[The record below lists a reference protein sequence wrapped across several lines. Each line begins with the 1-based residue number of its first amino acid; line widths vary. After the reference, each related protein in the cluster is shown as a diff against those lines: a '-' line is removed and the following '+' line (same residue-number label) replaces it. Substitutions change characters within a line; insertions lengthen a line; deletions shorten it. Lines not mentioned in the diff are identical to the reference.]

1 MKYRRK
7 YMKHLLVIHTGGTIS
22 MSQDQ
27 SNKVVTND
35 INPISMHQDVINQY
49 AQIDELNPF
58 NVPSP
63 HMTIKHVKQLKDI
76 ILEAVTNKYY
86 DGFVITHGTDTL
98 EETAFLLDLI
108 LGIEQPVVITGAMR
122 SSNEIGSD
130 GLYNYISAI
139 RVASDE
145 KARHKGVM
153 VVFNDEIHTARNVTK
168 THTSNTNT
176 FQSPNHGPLGVLTKD
191 RVQFHHMPYRQQ
203 ALENVNEKLNVPLVK
218 AYMGMPGD
226 IFSFYSREGIDGMVI
241 EALGQ
246 GNIPPSALE
255 GIQQLVSLNI
265 PILVKAYMGMPGDIF
280 SFYSREGIDG
290 MVIEALG
297 QGNIPPSALEGIQQL
312 VSLNIPIVL
321 VSRSFNGI
329 VSPTYA
335 YDGGGYQLAQQGFIF
350 SNGLNGPKARLKL
363 LVALS
368 NNLDKAEIKSY
379 FEL

>member
-1 MKYRRK
+1 
-7 YMKHLLVIHTGGTIS
+7 MKHLLVIHTGGTIS

-63 HMTIKHVKQLKDI
+63 HMTIQHVKQLKDI
-76 ILEAVTNKYY
+76 ILEAVSNKYY
-86 DGFVITHGTDTL
+86 DGFCYHAWYRYVRRNCL
-98 EETAFLLDLI
+98 LLDLI

-265 PILVKAYMGMPGDIF
+265 PI
-280 SFYSREGIDG
+280 
-290 MVIEALG
+290 
-297 QGNIPPSALEGIQQL
+297 
-312 VSLNIPIVL
+312 VL

>member
-1 MKYRRK
+1 
-7 YMKHLLVIHTGGTIS
+7 MKHLLVIHTGGTIS

-35 INPISMHQDVINQY
+35 INPISLHQDVINQY

-63 HMTIKHVKQLKDI
+63 HMTIQHVKQLKDI

-145 KARHKGVM
+145 KARHKGMM

-265 PILVKAYMGMPGDIF
+265 PI
-280 SFYSREGIDG
+280 
-290 MVIEALG
+290 
-297 QGNIPPSALEGIQQL
+297 
-312 VSLNIPIVL
+312 VL

>member
-1 MKYRRK
+1 
-7 YMKHLLVIHTGGTIS
+7 MKHLLVIHTGGTIS

-63 HMTIKHVKQLKDI
+63 HMTIQHVKQLKDI

-130 GLYNYISAI
+130 GLYIYISAI

-203 ALENVNEKLNVPLVK
+203 ALENVNDKLNVP
-218 AYMGMPGD
+218 
-226 IFSFYSREGIDGMVI
+226 
-241 EALGQ
+241 
-246 GNIPPSALE
+246 
-255 GIQQLVSLNI
+255 
-265 PILVKAYMGMPGDIF
+265 LVKAYMGMPGDIF

>member
-1 MKYRRK
+1 
-7 YMKHLLVIHTGGTIS
+7 MKHLLVIHTGGTIS

-35 INPISMHQDVINQY
+35 INPISLHQDVINQY

-63 HMTIKHVKQLKDI
+63 HMTIQHVKQLKDI

-218 AYMGMPGD
+218 TYMGMPGD

-246 GNIPPSALE
+246 GN
-255 GIQQLVSLNI
+255 
-265 PILVKAYMGMPGDIF
+265 M
-280 SFYSREGIDG
+280 
-290 MVIEALG
+290 
-297 QGNIPPSALEGIQQL
+297 PPSALEGIQQL

>member
-1 MKYRRK
+1 
-7 YMKHLLVIHTGGTIS
+7 MKHLLVIHTGGTIS

-35 INPISMHQDVINQY
+35 INPISMHEDVINQY

-63 HMTIKHVKQLKDI
+63 HMTIQHVKQLKDI

-203 ALENVNEKLNVPLVK
+203 ALENVNDKLNVP
-218 AYMGMPGD
+218 
-226 IFSFYSREGIDGMVI
+226 
-241 EALGQ
+241 
-246 GNIPPSALE
+246 
-255 GIQQLVSLNI
+255 
-265 PILVKAYMGMPGDIF
+265 LVKAYMGMPGDIF

>member
-1 MKYRRK
+1 
-7 YMKHLLVIHTGGTIS
+7 MKHLLVIHTGGTIS

-63 HMTIKHVKQLKDI
+63 HMTIQHVKQLKDI
-76 ILEAVTNKYY
+76 ILEAVSNKYY

-203 ALENVNEKLNVPLVK
+203 ALENVNDKLNVPLVK

-246 GNIPPSALE
+246 GNIPPSAL
-255 GIQQLVSLNI
+255 
-265 PILVKAYMGMPGDIF
+265 D
-280 SFYSREGIDG
+280 
-290 MVIEALG
+290 
-297 QGNIPPSALEGIQQL
+297 GIQQL

-350 SNGLNGPKARLKL
+350 FNGLNGPKARLKL

>member
-1 MKYRRK
+1 
-7 YMKHLLVIHTGGTIS
+7 MKHLLVIHTGGTIS

-63 HMTIKHVKQLKDI
+63 HMTIQHVKQLKDI

-226 IFSFYSREGIDGMVI
+226 IFSFYSRESIDGMVI

-255 GIQQLVSLNI
+255 GIQQLV
-265 PILVKAYMGMPGDIF
+265 Y
-280 SFYSREGIDG
+280 
-290 MVIEALG
+290 
-297 QGNIPPSALEGIQQL
+297 
-312 VSLNIPIVL
+312 LNIPIVL

>member
-1 MKYRRK
+1 
-7 YMKHLLVIHTGGTIS
+7 MKHLLVIHTGGTIS

-63 HMTIKHVKQLKDI
+63 HMTIQHVKQLKDI

-98 EETAFLLDLI
+98 EETPFLLDLI

-203 ALENVNEKLNVPLVK
+203 ALENVNDKLNVP
-218 AYMGMPGD
+218 
-226 IFSFYSREGIDGMVI
+226 
-241 EALGQ
+241 
-246 GNIPPSALE
+246 
-255 GIQQLVSLNI
+255 
-265 PILVKAYMGMPGDIF
+265 LVKAYMGMPGDIF

>member
-1 MKYRRK
+1 
-7 YMKHLLVIHTGGTIS
+7 MKHLLVIHTGGTIS

-35 INPISMHQDVINQY
+35 TNPISMHQDVINQY
-49 AQIDELNPF
+49 AQIDKLNPF

-63 HMTIKHVKQLKDI
+63 HMTIQHVKQLKDI

-203 ALENVNEKLNVPLVK
+203 ALENVNDKLNVP
-218 AYMGMPGD
+218 
-226 IFSFYSREGIDGMVI
+226 
-241 EALGQ
+241 
-246 GNIPPSALE
+246 
-255 GIQQLVSLNI
+255 
-265 PILVKAYMGMPGDIF
+265 LVKAYMGMPGDIF

>member
-1 MKYRRK
+1 
-7 YMKHLLVIHTGGTIS
+7 MKHLLVIHTGGTIS

-35 INPISMHQDVINQY
+35 INPISLHQDVINQY

-63 HMTIKHVKQLKDI
+63 HMTIQHVKQLKDI

-168 THTSNTNT
+168 THTSNTST

-218 AYMGMPGD
+218 AYMG
-226 IFSFYSREGIDGMVI
+226 
-241 EALGQ
+241 L
-246 GNIPPSALE
+246 
-255 GIQQLVSLNI
+255 
-265 PILVKAYMGMPGDIF
+265 PGDIF

>member
-1 MKYRRK
+1 
-7 YMKHLLVIHTGGTIS
+7 MKHLLVIHIGGTIS

-63 HMTIKHVKQLKDI
+63 HMTIQHVKQLKDI

-203 ALENVNEKLNVPLVK
+203 ALENVNDKLNVP
-218 AYMGMPGD
+218 
-226 IFSFYSREGIDGMVI
+226 
-241 EALGQ
+241 
-246 GNIPPSALE
+246 
-255 GIQQLVSLNI
+255 
-265 PILVKAYMGMPGDIF
+265 LVKAYMGMPGDIF

>member
-1 MKYRRK
+1 
-7 YMKHLLVIHTGGTIS
+7 MKHLLVIHTGGTIS

-35 INPISMHQDVINQY
+35 TNPISMHQDVINQY

-63 HMTIKHVKQLKDI
+63 HMTIQHVKQLKDI

-145 KARHKGVM
+145 KACHKGVM

-203 ALENVNEKLNVPLVK
+203 ALENVNDKLNVP
-218 AYMGMPGD
+218 
-226 IFSFYSREGIDGMVI
+226 
-241 EALGQ
+241 
-246 GNIPPSALE
+246 
-255 GIQQLVSLNI
+255 
-265 PILVKAYMGMPGDIF
+265 LVKAYMGMPGDIF

>member
-1 MKYRRK
+1 
-7 YMKHLLVIHTGGTIS
+7 MKHLLVIHTGGTIS

-63 HMTIKHVKQLKDI
+63 HMTIQHVKQLKDI
-76 ILEAVTNKYY
+76 ILEAVSNKYY

-122 SSNEIGSD
+122 SSNEIDSD

-265 PILVKAYMGMPGDIF
+265 PI
-280 SFYSREGIDG
+280 
-290 MVIEALG
+290 
-297 QGNIPPSALEGIQQL
+297 
-312 VSLNIPIVL
+312 VL

>member
-1 MKYRRK
+1 
-7 YMKHLLVIHTGGTIS
+7 MKHLLVIHTGGTIS

-35 INPISMHQDVINQY
+35 INPISLHQDVINQY

-63 HMTIKHVKQLKDI
+63 HMTIQHVKQLKDI

-153 VVFNDEIHTARNVTK
+153 VVFNDEIHTARNITK

-246 GNIPPSALE
+246 GN
-255 GIQQLVSLNI
+255 
-265 PILVKAYMGMPGDIF
+265 M
-280 SFYSREGIDG
+280 
-290 MVIEALG
+290 
-297 QGNIPPSALEGIQQL
+297 PPSALEGIQQL

>member
-1 MKYRRK
+1 
-7 YMKHLLVIHTGGTIS
+7 MKHLLVIHTGGTIS

-35 INPISMHQDVINQY
+35 TNPISMHQDVINQY

-63 HMTIKHVKQLKDI
+63 HMTIQHVKQLKDI

-203 ALENVNEKLNVPLVK
+203 ALENVNDKLNVP
-218 AYMGMPGD
+218 
-226 IFSFYSREGIDGMVI
+226 
-241 EALGQ
+241 
-246 GNIPPSALE
+246 
-255 GIQQLVSLNI
+255 
-265 PILVKAYMGMPGDIF
+265 LVKAYMGMPGDIF

>member
-1 MKYRRK
+1 
-7 YMKHLLVIHTGGTIS
+7 MKHLLVIHTGGTIS

-35 INPISMHQDVINQY
+35 INPISLHQDVINQY

-63 HMTIKHVKQLKDI
+63 HMTIQHVKQLKDI

-203 ALENVNEKLNVPLVK
+203 ALENVNEKLNVLLVK
-218 AYMGMPGD
+218 AYMG
-226 IFSFYSREGIDGMVI
+226 
-241 EALGQ
+241 L
-246 GNIPPSALE
+246 
-255 GIQQLVSLNI
+255 
-265 PILVKAYMGMPGDIF
+265 PGDIF

>member
-1 MKYRRK
+1 
-7 YMKHLLVIHTGGTIS
+7 MKHLLVIHTGGTIS

-63 HMTIKHVKQLKDI
+63 HMTIQHVKQLKDI
-76 ILEAVTNKYY
+76 ILEAVSNKYY

-203 ALENVNEKLNVPLVK
+203 ALENVNDKLNVPLVK

-226 IFSFYSREGIDGMVI
+226 IFSFYSREGINGMVI

-246 GNIPPSALE
+246 GNIPPSAL
-255 GIQQLVSLNI
+255 
-265 PILVKAYMGMPGDIF
+265 D
-280 SFYSREGIDG
+280 
-290 MVIEALG
+290 
-297 QGNIPPSALEGIQQL
+297 GIQQL

>member
-1 MKYRRK
+1 
-7 YMKHLLVIHTGGTIS
+7 MKHLLVIHTGGTIS

-63 HMTIKHVKQLKDI
+63 HMTIQHVKQLKDI
-76 ILEAVTNKYY
+76 ILEAVSNKYY

-241 EALGQ
+241 EALG
-246 GNIPPSALE
+246 
-255 GIQQLVSLNI
+255 
-265 PILVKAYMGMPGDIF
+265 
-280 SFYSREGIDG
+280 
-290 MVIEALG
+290 
-297 QGNIPPSALEGIQQL
+297 
-312 VSLNIPIVL
+312 
-321 VSRSFNGI
+321 
-329 VSPTYA
+329 
-335 YDGGGYQLAQQGFIF
+335 
-350 SNGLNGPKARLKL
+350 
-363 LVALS
+363 
-368 NNLDKAEIKSY
+368 
-379 FEL
+379 

>member
-1 MKYRRK
+1 
-7 YMKHLLVIHTGGTIS
+7 MKHLLVIHTGGTIS

-63 HMTIKHVKQLKDI
+63 HMTIQHVKQLKDI

-191 RVQFHHMPYRQQ
+191 RVQFHHIPYRQQ
-203 ALENVNEKLNVPLVK
+203 ALENVNDKLNVP
-218 AYMGMPGD
+218 
-226 IFSFYSREGIDGMVI
+226 
-241 EALGQ
+241 
-246 GNIPPSALE
+246 
-255 GIQQLVSLNI
+255 
-265 PILVKAYMGMPGDIF
+265 LVKAYMGMPGDIF

>member
-1 MKYRRK
+1 
-7 YMKHLLVIHTGGTIS
+7 MKHLLVFHTGGTIS

-35 INPISMHQDVINQY
+35 INPISLHQDVINQY

-63 HMTIKHVKQLKDI
+63 HMTIQHVKQLKDI

-265 PILVKAYMGMPGDIF
+265 PI
-280 SFYSREGIDG
+280 
-290 MVIEALG
+290 
-297 QGNIPPSALEGIQQL
+297 
-312 VSLNIPIVL
+312 VL

>member
-1 MKYRRK
+1 
-7 YMKHLLVIHTGGTIS
+7 MKHLLVIHTGGTIS

-63 HMTIKHVKQLKDI
+63 HMTIQHVKQLKDI
-76 ILEAVTNKYY
+76 ILEAVSNKYY

-145 KARHKGVM
+145 KARHKGMM

-203 ALENVNEKLNVPLVK
+203 ALENVNDKLNVPLVK

-246 GNIPPSALE
+246 GNIPPSAL
-255 GIQQLVSLNI
+255 
-265 PILVKAYMGMPGDIF
+265 D
-280 SFYSREGIDG
+280 
-290 MVIEALG
+290 
-297 QGNIPPSALEGIQQL
+297 GIQQL

>member
-1 MKYRRK
+1 
-7 YMKHLLVIHTGGTIS
+7 MKHLLVIHTGGTIS

-35 INPISMHQDVINQY
+35 INPISLHQDVINQY

-63 HMTIKHVKQLKDI
+63 HMTIQHVKQLKDI

-203 ALENVNEKLNVPLVK
+203 TLENVNEKLNVPLVK

-246 GNIPPSALE
+246 GN
-255 GIQQLVSLNI
+255 
-265 PILVKAYMGMPGDIF
+265 M
-280 SFYSREGIDG
+280 
-290 MVIEALG
+290 
-297 QGNIPPSALEGIQQL
+297 PPSALEGIQQL

>member
-1 MKYRRK
+1 
-7 YMKHLLVIHTGGTIS
+7 MKHLLVIHTGGTIS

-35 INPISMHQDVINQY
+35 TNPISMHQDVINQY

-63 HMTIKHVKQLKDI
+63 HMTIQHVKQLKDI

-203 ALENVNEKLNVPLVK
+203 ALENINDKLNVP
-218 AYMGMPGD
+218 
-226 IFSFYSREGIDGMVI
+226 
-241 EALGQ
+241 
-246 GNIPPSALE
+246 
-255 GIQQLVSLNI
+255 
-265 PILVKAYMGMPGDIF
+265 LVKAYMGMPGDIF

>member
-1 MKYRRK
+1 
-7 YMKHLLVIHTGGTIS
+7 MKHLLVIHTGGTIS

-58 NVPSP
+58 NVQSP
-63 HMTIKHVKQLKDI
+63 HMTIQHVKQLKDI

-203 ALENVNEKLNVPLVK
+203 ALENVNDKLNVP
-218 AYMGMPGD
+218 
-226 IFSFYSREGIDGMVI
+226 
-241 EALGQ
+241 
-246 GNIPPSALE
+246 
-255 GIQQLVSLNI
+255 
-265 PILVKAYMGMPGDIF
+265 LVKAYMGMPGDIF

>member
-1 MKYRRK
+1 
-7 YMKHLLVIHTGGTIS
+7 MKHLLVIHTGGTIS

-63 HMTIKHVKQLKDI
+63 HMTIQHVKQLKDI
-76 ILEAVTNKYY
+76 ILEAVSNKYY

-153 VVFNDEIHTARNVTK
+153 VVFNDEIHTTRNVTK

-203 ALENVNEKLNVPLVK
+203 ALENVNDKLNVPLVK
-218 AYMGMPGD
+218 
-226 IFSFYSREGIDGMVI
+226 S
-241 EALGQ
+241 
-246 GNIPPSALE
+246 
-255 GIQQLVSLNI
+255 
-265 PILVKAYMGMPGDIF
+265 YMGMPGDIF

>member
-1 MKYRRK
+1 
-7 YMKHLLVIHTGGTIS
+7 MKHLLVIHTGGTIS

-63 HMTIKHVKQLKDI
+63 HMTIQHVKQLKDI
-76 ILEAVTNKYY
+76 ILEAVSNKYY

-176 FQSPNHGPLGVLTKD
+176 FKSPNHGPLGVLTKD

-265 PILVKAYMGMPGDIF
+265 PI
-280 SFYSREGIDG
+280 
-290 MVIEALG
+290 
-297 QGNIPPSALEGIQQL
+297 
-312 VSLNIPIVL
+312 VL

-335 YDGGGYQLAQQGFIF
+335 YDGGYQLAQQGFIF

>member
-1 MKYRRK
+1 
-7 YMKHLLVIHTGGTIS
+7 MKHLLVIHTGGTIS

-63 HMTIKHVKQLKDI
+63 HMTIQHVKQLKDI
-76 ILEAVTNKYY
+76 ILEAVSNKYY

-168 THTSNTNT
+168 TYTSNTNT

-203 ALENVNEKLNVPLVK
+203 ALENVNDKLNVPLVK

-246 GNIPPSALE
+246 GNIPPSAL
-255 GIQQLVSLNI
+255 
-265 PILVKAYMGMPGDIF
+265 D
-280 SFYSREGIDG
+280 
-290 MVIEALG
+290 
-297 QGNIPPSALEGIQQL
+297 GIQQL

>member
-1 MKYRRK
+1 
-7 YMKHLLVIHTGGTIS
+7 MKHLLVIHTGGTIS

-63 HMTIKHVKQLKDI
+63 HMTIQHVKQLKDI

-86 DGFVITHGTDTL
+86 DGFVITHSTDTL
-98 EETAFLLDLI
+98 EETAILLDLI

-203 ALENVNEKLNVPLVK
+203 ALENVNDKLNVP
-218 AYMGMPGD
+218 
-226 IFSFYSREGIDGMVI
+226 
-241 EALGQ
+241 
-246 GNIPPSALE
+246 
-255 GIQQLVSLNI
+255 
-265 PILVKAYMGMPGDIF
+265 LVKAYMGMPGDIF

>member
-1 MKYRRK
+1 
-7 YMKHLLVIHTGGTIS
+7 MKHLLVIHTGGTIS

-27 SNKVVTND
+27 PNKVVTND
-35 INPISMHQDVINQY
+35 INPISLHQDVINQY

-63 HMTIKHVKQLKDI
+63 HMTIQHVKQLKDI

-265 PILVKAYMGMPGDIF
+265 PI
-280 SFYSREGIDG
+280 
-290 MVIEALG
+290 
-297 QGNIPPSALEGIQQL
+297 
-312 VSLNIPIVL
+312 VL

>member
-1 MKYRRK
+1 
-7 YMKHLLVIHTGGTIS
+7 MKHLLVIHTGGTIN

-63 HMTIKHVKQLKDI
+63 HMTIQHVKQLKDI
-76 ILEAVTNKYY
+76 ILEAVSNKYY

-203 ALENVNEKLNVPLVK
+203 ALENVNDKLNVPLVK

-246 GNIPPSALE
+246 GNIPPSAL
-255 GIQQLVSLNI
+255 
-265 PILVKAYMGMPGDIF
+265 D
-280 SFYSREGIDG
+280 
-290 MVIEALG
+290 
-297 QGNIPPSALEGIQQL
+297 GIQQL

>member
-1 MKYRRK
+1 
-7 YMKHLLVIHTGGTIS
+7 MKHLLVIHTGGTIS

-58 NVPSP
+58 NIPSP
-63 HMTIKHVKQLKDI
+63 HMTIQHVKQLKDI
-76 ILEAVTNKYY
+76 ILEAVSNKYY

-203 ALENVNEKLNVPLVK
+203 ALENVNDKLNVPLVK

-246 GNIPPSALE
+246 GNIPPSAL
-255 GIQQLVSLNI
+255 
-265 PILVKAYMGMPGDIF
+265 D
-280 SFYSREGIDG
+280 
-290 MVIEALG
+290 
-297 QGNIPPSALEGIQQL
+297 GIQQL